1 MRDSRH
7 AVLPYAISV
16 AAGVLAVLV
25 TAALASAG
33 PGSLWV
39 GTIAGLCGLAVGTAA
54 VVRLGGRSPEHG
66 EQRRA
71 VLGLAGCTG
80 ALCGLLVADPML
92 PARDGTDA
100 LVSLLVGHS
109 VAGAAL
115 ALPFLVPSRA
125 RLSGAEGAPGAAA
138 GGGSAS
144 LLVSIPVAACAAGL
158 PVALLREGGPLAG
171 RLTVPWSA
179 ALLGAAALACGVA
192 ALLTASRGRRG
203 ANASVWGVWP
213 VMGLLTASISAAGTA
228 VLTTAGRPGGP
239 LVLALV
245 PFALAAV
252 AAVGRVSRET
262 ATSVSE
268 RLAVREEGERALA
281 INEERRRATQL
292 QILNRL
298 ALVLNSE
305 QDADRMLDQVLRGAT
320 QLLGARSGSLYLVHN
335 GGLQLEA
342 FSIVRGGTGT
352 DPRYP
357 GVGAKE
363 LAQSAVAQKRVIRV
377 GAAPDDSISSVDGL
391 LAAPL
396 VKADGEALGCFVI
409 AGKPSVGGFTT
420 ADEMMASTLA
430 AHVTVALQNR
440 RRLEQEQRV
449 AEYLQRAILP
459 EVTPLEGLEVDITY
473 QSASEAALVGGDFYD
488 IMPLDATRTCLTV
501 GDVCG
506 KGLPAATQ
514 MAMMR
519 YTIRAFASLGLRVGR
534 WLTLCNEAGTESGE
548 APGYITVALVV
559 ADVSTHTLDYALA
572 GHPPPVVALPDSSWE
587 LAGRPGLP
595 IGVFSNQQYEGHRV
609 VLPKGATLVLY
620 TDGLFEAH
628 PPGGA
633 LFGEVGLSAAVRAV
647 AGEPLAG
654 AAARLVEAARAH
666 AGGLLAD
673 DVVVMVVRFR
683 GSNGEPVG

>member
-1 MRDSRH
+1 MVWPLGRRPWCVS
-7 AVLPYAISV
+7 AV
-16 AAGVLAVLV
+16 AALS
-25 TAALASAG
+25 TAS
-33 PGSLWV
+33 S
-39 GTIAGLCGLAVGTAA
+39 
-54 VVRLGGRSPEHG
+54 GGRC
-66 EQRRA
+66 
-71 VLGLAGCTG
+71 LAWQVHAAPCAGS
-80 ALCGLLVADPML
+80 ARSML

-203 ANASVWGVWP
+203 ADASVWGVWP

-228 VLTTAGRPGGP
+228 VITTAGRPGGP
-239 LVLALV
+239 RYWRWCGFHFGGGGSRGAC
-245 PFALAAV
+245 V
-252 AAVGRVSRET
+252 ARDGHLRVGTPRRT
-262 ATSVSE
+262 G
-268 RLAVREEGERALA
+268 RGERALA

-298 ALVLNSE
+298 ARVLNSE

-320 QLLGARSGSLYLVHN
+320 QLLGARSGSLYLVHD

-609 VLPKGATLVLY
+609 VLPKGATLVLC

-628 PPGGA
+628 PPGGPYSGRWGFPPLCGPTPGCRA
-633 LFGEVGLSAAVRAV
+633 QVPLGGWWRPPARTRAASW
-647 AGEPLAG
+647 PT
-654 AAARLVEAARAH
+654 
-666 AGGLLAD
+666 
-673 DVVVMVVRFR
+673 
-683 GSNGEPVG
+683 SWW